1 MAISKMN
8 RLRGG
13 KYKGENGGGMGNGEE
28 GDSSGGMIV
37 RKKGTEDAAVQ
48 RKSNMDDKSFKEVYG
63 LETNLTLDPN
73 SKIKIGGGNHILG
86 NYLERGAS
94 NPCLWSCMGSSTL
107 SPVNRVIVSQAV
119 HVSSYLVDEY
129 MLYMPLFPWR
139 KTLMQLGSYS
149 GDPERVKFVI

>member
-119 HVSSYLVDEY
+119 HVSRFS
-129 MLYMPLFPWR
+129 
-139 KTLMQLGSYS
+139 
-149 GDPERVKFVI
+149 FVLR